1 MKTSSDLTNV
11 PVPTPASRI
20 IVHQDNSPLPNGIIL
35 NETNYSL
42 WSQIMKMQIGARNK
56 AGYLT
61 GEVTKPAPRDLKL
74 AIWITK
80 YHRVK
85 NRLIDL
91 ISPSLMQ

>member
-56 AGYLT
+56 VGYLT

-85 NRLIDL
+85 NRLIDFM
-91 ISPSLMQ
+91 SPSLMQ